1 MTQVIPETQTNKD
14 WPRRVAQAVNGGL
27 NTMAALLARIV
38 ALETH
43 TVETITFTPI
53 AQPVSPVEGMTYQ
66 DSTSHKLRT
75 YDGTIWRD
83 HW

>member
-1 MTQVIPETQTNKD
+1 MTLLVPETQTNKD
-14 WPRRVAQAVNGGL
+14 WPRRVAQAVNGGV

-38 ALETH
+38 TLEAH

-53 AQPVSPVEGMTYQ
+53 AEPVSPVEGMTYL
-66 DSTSHKLRT
+66 DSTSDKLRT
-75 YDGTIWRD
+75 YAGGSWND

>member
-1 MTQVIPETQTNKD
+1 
-14 WPRRVAQAVNGGL
+14 
-27 NTMAALLARIV
+27 MASLQARIV

-43 TVETITFTPI
+43 TVKTITFTPI

-75 YDGTIWRD
+75 FDGTIWRD